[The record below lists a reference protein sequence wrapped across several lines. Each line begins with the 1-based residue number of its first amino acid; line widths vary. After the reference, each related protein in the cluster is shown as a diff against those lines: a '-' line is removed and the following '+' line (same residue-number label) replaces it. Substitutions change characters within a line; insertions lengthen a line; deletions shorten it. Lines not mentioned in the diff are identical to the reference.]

1 MRSTCIKIQCF
12 FISISVIS
20 LWIFIG
26 LDSILVTILNPCYE
40 ILTPSC
46 KVRGAQD
53 YQVPGREQLHF
64 PTACDITFL
73 VSAVLEVFV
82 MSRTSEIHHDYV
94 FCFCCFSNYKRF
106 NGG

>member
-1 MRSTCIKIQCF
+1 MRSTCIKIQYF

-26 LDSILVTILNPCYE
+26 LDSILVTILNPCF
-40 ILTPSC
+40 C

-53 YQVPGREQLHF
+53 YQVPGREQLLF

-82 MSRTSEIHHDYV
+82 LSRTSEIHYDYV
-94 FCFCCFSNYKRF
+94 FCFCCFSDYKIF